1 LITAIGFA
9 IWVAFTGVASRVV
22 LGTAIG
28 VCSVS
33 RTCGVIFFA
42 FQNWVLAH
50 SAGVE
55 EEFGEPLMQYQLGTD
70 LSFFNKCFPFFGNF
84 LRFSNRIRDI
94 ETRIFGAGAPGLTE
108 IAGFFL
114 NLGLGI
120 ETFSQF
126 LWSPQRRLGRI
137 EERPDQ

>member
-1 LITAIGFA
+1 MITTAGLP
-9 IWVAFTGVASRVV
+9 IWVAFTGVAWRGV

-55 EEFGEPLMQYQLGTD
+55 EEFGEPLMQYQLGTL

-84 LRFSNRIRDI
+84 LRFLNKIRDI
-94 ETRIFGAGAPGLTE
+94 ERAILGVRRAPRHQTASSLRSHKRDPPGSS
-108 IAGFFL
+108 F
-114 NLGLGI
+114 
-120 ETFSQF
+120 
-126 LWSPQRRLGRI
+126 
-137 EERPDQ
+137 D